1 VFGATKRPHNFQF
14 RLLAKIGHANQF
26 RGIIMSKKVVIKTA
40 ESRASVSDYLNSIEP
55 ASARRDAKILAKLFK
70 QTTATKAKMWGASII
85 GYGDYTY
92 YRANG
97 DEGVMCAT
105 GFAARK
111 SGPVLYI
118 MTGYQNH
125 KVLMSQLG
133 PHKLGKAC
141 LYLKNLNG
149 VNLQI
154 LAQLI
159 TLGLEDLKAIH
170 EVRI

>member
-1 VFGATKRPHNFQF
+1 
-14 RLLAKIGHANQF
+14 
-26 RGIIMSKKVVIKTA
+26 MSKKVVIKTA
-40 ESRASVSDYLNSIEP
+40 QSSASVSDYLNSIES

-70 QTTATKAKMWGASII
+70 QTTAAKAKMWGGSIV

-97 DEGVMCAT
+97 DEGIMCAT

-118 MTGYQNH
+118 MTGYEKH
-125 KVLMSQLG
+125 KALMSKLG

-141 LYLKNLNG
+141 LYLKNLDG
-149 VNLQI
+149 VNLQV

-159 TLGLEDLKAIH
+159 TLGLEDLKMTYT
-170 EVRI
+170 VRI